1 MSIPDLVL
9 ASTSVYRKTLLE
21 KIQIPFHCVAPQ
33 INETPIDNETAEQL
47 VQRLALEK
55 AKAVAVQ
62 HPNSWVIGSDQV
74 CSINGQIVGKP
85 GTESAAIHQLQA
97 AAGQRITFFT
107 GLCLYDAVQQRY
119 QLCAEPFHVHFRQ
132 LNTEQIRRY
141 INAEQPLNCAGS
153 FKSEGLGITLF
164 HKLEGK
170 DPNCLIGLPLI
181 ALVDMLAAW
190 GIELPL

>member
-74 CSINGQIVGKP
+74 CTINGQIVGKP

-119 QLCAEPFHVHFRQ
+119 QLCAESFHVHFRQ

>member
-74 CSINGQIVGKP
+74 CTINGQIVGKP

-119 QLCAEPFHVHFRQ
+119 QLCAEFQ
-132 LNTEQIRRY
+132 
-141 INAEQPLNCAGS
+141 C
-153 FKSEGLGITLF
+153 
-164 HKLEGK
+164 
-170 DPNCLIGLPLI
+170 
-181 ALVDMLAAW
+181 
-190 GIELPL
+190 